1 MKPDS
6 RVTLGHTEH
15 ELLQIFVEGIN
26 DYAIYMLSPDG
37 HVMSW
42 NAGAQRFKGYQHDE
56 IIGEHF
62 SRFYTEEDQAA
73 GVPERVLQTA
83 LAEGKFETEGW
94 RVRNDGKRFWA
105 SVVIDPIR
113 DRDGKLLGFAKI
125 TRDIDERRR
134 AEAALH
140 ASEEQFRILV
150 QGVTD
155 YAIYMLSP
163 AGEITNW
170 NSGAEK
176 IKGYNVEEVVG
187 SHFSRFYTEEDR
199 QRGLPERALEIA
211 RREGRFEGEGRRV
224 RRDGTPFWAH
234 VVIDPIYD
242 QTGTLIGFAKVTRD
256 ITERK
261 ESEKALERAKE
272 SLFQAQKLDALG
284 KLTGGVA
291 HDFNNLLS
299 VIVSGLEIL
308 SKEIKSPAGTR
319 TLASMLRAST
329 RGATLT
335 QQLLSFARQQP
346 LKQEKYNLNALVT
359 GFESLLRRARH
370 ESVSLHLDLHPGLRP
385 VRIDAV
391 QFEAALLNLVT
402 NANDAMPNGGTLIVR
417 TENARLEAG
426 EVGVLPAGDFVKVT
440 VMDSGVGMSQAVAAR
455 AMEPFFTTKEIGKGT
470 GMGLSQVLGLV
481 QQSGGDMVVQSEP
494 GKGTS
499 IALYLPALAAQE
511 GEDLASPDINAGA
524 EKVLVVD
531 DQPDVLESAIELFK
545 VMGYDV
551 LAANNGAE
559 ALEIL
564 KRVPDIEVLFSDIV
578 MPGMDG
584 VTLGR
589 EARKLVPA
597 INVILVSGYPASH
610 LSKEGEDMSE
620 FRFLKKPFRMAEVAR
635 MLRQAVTA
643 RRTDVR
649 QP

>member
-1 MKPDS
+1 MNRDPGAPGGNLTDS
-6 RVTLGHTEH
+6 QQLR
-15 ELLQIFVEGIN
+15 LLVEGIS

-37 HVMSW
+37 YVRTW
-42 NAGAQRFKGYQHDE
+42 NTGAQRFKGYTARE

-62 SRFYTEEDQAA
+62 SRFYTPQDREA
-73 GVPERVLQTA
+73 GMPERALQTA
-83 LAEGKFETEGW
+83 LSEGRFEAEGW
-94 RVRNDGKRFWA
+94 RMRNDGTRFWA

-113 DRDGKLLGFAKI
+113 DADGNLVGFAKV

-134 AEAALH
+134 ARAALR
-140 ASEEQFRILV
+140 ASEERFRILV

-163 AGEITNW
+163 SGEITNW

-176 IKGYNVEEVVG
+176 IKGYTSEEAVG
-187 SHFSRFYTEEDR
+187 SHFSRFYLDEDR
-199 QRGLPERALEIA
+199 ERGLPMHNLEIA
-211 RREGRFEGEGRRV
+211 RKEGRFEGEGIRV
-224 RRDGTPFWAH
+224 RKGGEHFWAH
-234 VVIDPIYD
+234 VIIDPIHSES
-242 QTGTLIGFAKVTRD
+242 GELIGFAKITRD
-256 ITERK
+256 STERK
-261 ESEKALERAKE
+261 EAEKALERAKE

-308 SKEIKSPAGTR
+308 SKEIKTPAGTR

-346 LKQEKYNLNALVT
+346 LKQEKYNLNQLIG
-359 GFESLLRRARH
+359 GFESLLRRARQ
-370 ESVSLHLDLHPGLRP
+370 ESVSLQFDLHPHLRP

-402 NANDAMPNGGTLIVR
+402 NANDAMPDGGTLIVR
-417 TENARLEAG
+417 TENARLQAG
-426 EVGVLPAGDFVKVT
+426 QVGNLPAGDFVKVT
-440 VMDSGVGMSQAVAAR
+440 VIDTGLGMTSAVAAR
-455 AMEPFFTTKEIGKGT
+455 AVEPFFTTKEVGKGT

-481 QQSGGDMVVQSEP
+481 QQSGGDLVLDSEP
-494 GKGTS
+494 GQGTA
-499 IALYLPALAAQE
+499 IALYLPALDMEE
-511 GEDLASPDINAGA
+511 GADLASPELNAGN

-551 LAANNGAE
+551 LSANDGAE

-584 VTLGR
+584 VTLGQQ
-589 EARKLVPA
+589 ARKLLPG
-597 INVILVSGYPASH
+597 INVILVSGYSAHH
-610 LSKEGEDMSE
+610 LSRPGLDLSE
-620 FRFLKKPFRMAEVAR
+620 FHFLKKPFRMAEVAR
-635 MLRQAVTA
+635 MLRKAA
-643 RRTDVR
+643 GRSN
-649 QP
+649 

>member
-1 MKPDS
+1 MNDKTGASTGNPISDGKQ
-6 RVTLGHTEH
+6 LQ
-15 ELLQIFVEGIN
+15 LLVEGIN
-26 DYAIYMLSPDG
+26 DYAIYLLSPDG
-37 HVMSW
+37 YVRTW
-42 NAGAQRFKGYQHDE
+42 NAGAQRFKGYTARE

-62 SRFYTEEDQAA
+62 SRFYTPQDREA
-73 GVPERVLQTA
+73 GLPARALQIA
-83 LAEGKFETEGW
+83 LTEGKFEAEGW
-94 RVRNDGKRFWA
+94 RMRNDGSRFWA

-113 DRDGKLLGFAKI
+113 DAEGNLVGFAKI
-125 TRDIDERRR
+125 TRDIDERRKAQ
-134 AEAALH
+134 AELR
-140 ASEEQFRILV
+140 ASEERFKILV

-163 AGEITNW
+163 SGEITNW

-176 IKGYNVEEVVG
+176 IKGYTSEEAVG
-187 SHFSRFYTEEDR
+187 SHFSRFYPEEDR
-199 QRGLPERALEIA
+199 ERGLPMHNLEIA
-211 RREGRFEGEGRRV
+211 RKEGRYEGEGIRV
-224 RRDGTPFWAH
+224 RKDGTRFWAH
-234 VVIDPIYD
+234 VVIDPIYSES
-242 QTGTLIGFAKVTRD
+242 GELIGFAKITRD
-256 ITERK
+256 STERK
-261 ESEKALERAKE
+261 EAERALERAKE

-308 SKEIKSPAGTR
+308 SKEVKTAAGTK
-319 TLASMLRAST
+319 TLASMLRASS

-346 LKQEKYNLNALVT
+346 LKQEKYNLNALIT
-359 GFESLLRRARH
+359 GFESLLRRARQ
-370 ESVSLHLDLHPGLRP
+370 ESVSLHFDLHPGLRP

-417 TENARLEAG
+417 TENTQLQAG
-426 EVGVLPAGDFVKVT
+426 QVGSLPAGDFVKVT
-440 VMDSGVGMSQAVAAR
+440 VMDTGLGMTPAVVAR
-455 AMEPFFTTKEIGKGT
+455 AVEPFFTTKEIGKGT

-481 QQSGGDMVVQSEP
+481 QQSGGDLKLESAP

-499 IALYLPALAAQE
+499 IALYLPALGVE
-511 GEDLASPDINAGA
+511 ESGDLASPDLNANN

-551 LAANNGAE
+551 LSANNGPE

-584 VTLGR
+584 VSLGQ
-589 EARKLVPA
+589 EARKLLPG
-597 INVILVSGYPASH
+597 INVILVSGYSASH
-610 LSKEGEDMSE
+610 ISRPGLDLSA
-620 FRFLKKPFRMAEVAR
+620 FHFLKKPFRMAEVAR
-635 MLRQAVTA
+635 MLRKAA
-643 RRTDVR
+643 SSRNA
-649 QP
+649 